1 MTTHFQ
7 RVRLSRS
14 NMLYWIYTQVFH
26 CCRRVDKALFR
37 DESEPRKELT
47 FEIPLPDYPWLS
59 ISAVRNDEEIDVTD
73 LVNSKVESGQTIT
86 PSWLSEITEEA
97 NVDKWEYV
105 DSLTFEVREIA
116 SDGVVNEVKPKT
128 D

>member
-1 MTTHFQ
+1 MITHFQ
-7 RVRLSRS
+7 PALLSKS
-14 NMLYWIYTQVFH
+14 NMLYWIYTQLFH

-47 FEIPLPDYPWLS
+47 IEIPLPEHPWLS
-59 ISAVRNDEEIDVTD
+59 ISAIRGDEEVDVTELVNEKVQAGQMITPDWLAEITNEIDV
-73 LVNSKVESGQTIT
+73 S
-86 PSWLSEITEEA
+86 
-97 NVDKWEYV
+97 KWEYV
-105 DSLTFEVREIA
+105 NSLTFEVGEIT